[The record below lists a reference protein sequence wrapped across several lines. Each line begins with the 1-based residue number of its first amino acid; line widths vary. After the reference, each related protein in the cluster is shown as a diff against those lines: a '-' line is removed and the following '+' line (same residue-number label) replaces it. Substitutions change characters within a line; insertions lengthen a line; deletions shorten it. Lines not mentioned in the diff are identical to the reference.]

1 MQLAARDVCY
11 GGAQSYNRAMPI
23 LPARALA
30 VLAVAAAIAVAA
42 QDERIPIE
50 SYDKSVQ
57 FFYAYAQALGG
68 K

>member
-1 MQLAARDVCY
+1 
-11 GGAQSYNRAMPI
+11 MPI